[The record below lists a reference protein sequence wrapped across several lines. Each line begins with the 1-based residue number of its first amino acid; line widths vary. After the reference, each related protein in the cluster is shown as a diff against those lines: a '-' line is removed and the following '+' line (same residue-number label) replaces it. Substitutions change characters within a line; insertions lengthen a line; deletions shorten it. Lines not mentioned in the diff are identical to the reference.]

1 VKERINSF
9 GDPASIYAG
18 LNVTLVINN
27 CTEIGRN
34 PSRELI
40 FLTQNLGTFDM
51 DIFTIKNVILYH
63 FIFMSPQSTAQE
75 LIPQIQQMKNS
86 LRFR

>member
-40 FLTQNLGTFDM
+40 FLTQNLGTLDM
-51 DIFTIKNVILYH
+51 DIFTIKNGYLYH
-63 FIFMSPQSTAQE
+63 FVFMSPQSIAQE

-86 LRFR
+86 FIFR

>member
-1 VKERINSF
+1 MKERINSF

-63 FIFMSPQSTAQE
+63 FILSPQSTAQE